1 MRSILICSFLFLQF
15 FLGCTNDDK
24 KADETTIPA
33 SENDVDAAR
42 NFITAVLRADF
53 DKAKTFMVNDSLNN
67 QYLDATERSF
77 KEKFATEE
85 RRNYREA
92 SINIHSVR
100 PVGDTVSFIDY
111 SNSFKKERE
120 HLKVLKKDGQWLVDL
135 KYTFSP
141 TIKDSLP

>member
-1 MRSILICSFLFLQF
+1 
-15 FLGCTNDDK
+15 
-24 KADETTIPA
+24 
-33 SENDVDAAR
+33 
-42 NFITAVLRADF
+42 DF

-92 SINIHSVR
+92 SINIHSVN
-100 PVGDTVSFIDY
+100 PVNDTVSYIDY
-111 SNSFKKERE
+111 SNSFKKEKE

-141 TIKDSLP
+141 ASKDSLP